1 MNCLQELA
9 LAAEVTNSRVHVFT
23 QSVQASGVEAASP
36 FAFDTISREVATDL
50 DTEANVAAAEALA
63 HQLQLTRVLNRL
75 QTTRQP
81 EPACGR
87 QVERESARGKR
98 EDHQEAGYLVPW

>member
-1 MNCLQELA
+1 M
-9 LAAEVTNSRVHVFT
+9 VFVGRGRKHDGRSSRRDH
-23 QSVQASGVEAASP
+23 
-36 FAFDTISREVATDL
+36 
-50 DTEANVAAAEALA
+50 AAAEALA